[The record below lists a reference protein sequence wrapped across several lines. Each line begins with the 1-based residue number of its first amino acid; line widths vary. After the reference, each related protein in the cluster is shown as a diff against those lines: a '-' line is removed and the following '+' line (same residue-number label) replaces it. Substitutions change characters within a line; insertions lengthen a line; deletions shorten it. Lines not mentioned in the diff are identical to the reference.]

1 MGLACSQCTPK
12 CTFDLMKVNF
22 DYKVESVP
30 KDEDYRPYK
39 RAYGLNGSNSWN
51 GATKSVDNSISFTKA
66 DLTPINAGGAS
77 GCPSSF
83 TTQIFTSPHSLDNA
97 DFEIESSDMW
107 DLRLRW
113 DFPSDGG
120 YRHPILVGLL
130 LVGSDDV
137 IYASKLVYFT
147 RDPTGSN

>member
-1 MGLACSQCTPK
+1 M
-12 CTFDLMKVNF
+12 
-22 DYKVESVP
+22 
-30 KDEDYRPYK
+30 
-39 RAYGLNGSNSWN
+39 
-51 GATKSVDNSISFTKA
+51 
-66 DLTPINAGGAS
+66 TPINAGGAS

-83 TTQIFTSPHSLDNA
+83 TTQIFTSPHSLDDA
-97 DFEIESSDMW
+97 EFEIESSDMW

-130 LVGSDDV
+130 LVGSDNV

-147 RDPTGSN
+147 RDPTGSNLNFQTSKGGVLQTKDILLPTLCESILGSTSLTPTT